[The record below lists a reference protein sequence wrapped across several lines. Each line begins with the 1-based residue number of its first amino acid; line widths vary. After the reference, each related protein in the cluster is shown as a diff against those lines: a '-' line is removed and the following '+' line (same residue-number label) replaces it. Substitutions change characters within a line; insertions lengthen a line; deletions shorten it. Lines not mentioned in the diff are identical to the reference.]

1 MALLLA
7 CTAATGACRHAVMVA
22 DAGPKP
28 PVSEGTISGLLQTPG
43 NGAAVVGRKVTVI
56 NNANGQRYEVKHQ
69 QHGRLHCEGAGR
81 QLPDRSRAAAGRSRD
96 RRANRSACGRER
108 HRCPHRHHRG
118 TGLTNAVDSSG
129 SACRCAAVSGCRGV
143 PEFRVHGCRVPSV
156 RYEPGTRNRRT
167 WNAERTRNP
176 EPNLAAGTR
185 NPELQTDPSVSTH
198 PTAADVHPA
207 GTTSSGRIIS
217 LSSCSTMWQCQTKR
231 PGISNRALIVVT
243 SPGSAHRVLRP
254 AFPWFGRSRDAFRVG
269 ALLRPRTS
277 PRECGSGERRR

>member
-1 MALLLA
+1 MGPLRRASAMALLLA

-56 NNANGQRYEVKHQ
+56 NNANGQRYEVSTNNTGGFTVKVP
-69 QHGRLHCEGAGR
+69 AGY
-81 QLPDRSRAAAGRSRD
+81 LPDRSRAAAGRSRD

-108 HRCPHRHHRG
+108 HRCPHHHHRG

-129 SACRCAAVSGCRGV
+129 SACLVWVPGAGCV
-143 PEFRVHGCRVPSV
+143 PEFRVTGAAFRVL

-176 EPNLAAGTR
+176 TSAPGTR
-185 NPELQTDPSVSTH
+185 NPEPGTSADPLCIDA
-198 PTAADVHPA
+198 PTRPMFTPPARRPAAA
-207 GTTSSGRIIS
+207 SSRC
-217 LSSCSTMWQCQTKR
+217 L
-231 PGISNRALIVVT
+231 RARRC
-243 SPGSAHRVLRP
+243 GSARRN
-254 AFPWFGRSRDAFRVG
+254 GQGYRSA
-269 ALLRPRTS
+269 P
-277 PRECGSGERRR
+277 